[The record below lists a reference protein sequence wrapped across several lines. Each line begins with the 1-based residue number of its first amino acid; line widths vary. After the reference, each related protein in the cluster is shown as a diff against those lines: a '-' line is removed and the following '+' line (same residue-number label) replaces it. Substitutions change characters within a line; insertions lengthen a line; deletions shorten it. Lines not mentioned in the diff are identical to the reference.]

1 MLRGD
6 SQRQEKRRVRRG
18 EMRVDARGEVYFV
31 LLLDRLLACPSVYMA
46 ICLTPINEDLQYP
59 FLRDGD
65 V

>member
-1 MLRGD
+1 
-6 SQRQEKRRVRRG
+6 
-18 EMRVDARGEVYFV
+18 MRVDARGEVYFV